1 MNVVMI
7 AEKPSVGRT
16 YADALDLENPQKK
29 DGYIEGKSRWDGNY
43 YYVTWAVGHL
53 IALSYPEK
61 YDPKYKNWNFDDL
74 PFLPEK
80 YKYEVIKES
89 AKQFKIV
96 KQLFNKPDIDSI
108 VIAGDSAREGI
119 YLQSLIRMVAGT
131 NGHATE
137 KVLWIDSQTKEEI
150 RNGLLRMKPF
160 SAYSRLIE
168 AGYMRA
174 IEDYAFGLNYSR
186 MLSCKLGK
194 SFNEKIRSQKWKPIT
209 VGRVMTCV
217 LGMVVSR
224 EREIKNFKPTTFYK
238 IFANCGNGKYE
249 FSADWLMDKESKFYD
264 SPLLYEN
271 KGFLSEA
278 EANKFLD
285 ELSAVPKL
293 IVNSVEDKIEKKSAP
308 LLFNLAELQNA
319 CTKRFKLSP
328 NESLEIAQTLY
339 ERQLTTYPRTDARYL
354 STAICKEID
363 KNLNGLKAMDYNRKY
378 IEQILTFG
386 MYSGIES
393 TKYCNDSK
401 ISDHYAIIPTGQ
413 GDISGLSEL
422 ELAVYQMIVDRFIC
436 IFLPQAE
443 YNTSTAILK
452 AHNGERFKIAEKSLT
467 KVGFLEVLKGKTE
480 EADNCDGVRL
490 SQFLMKGDEYEAE
503 FFTEDGITSPPK
515 RYTSGSM
522 ILAMENAGNLIE
534 DEELRAQIK
543 GSGIGTSA
551 TRAGIL
557 EKLVKV
563 GYLCINKKTQIITP
577 HTDGE
582 AVYDIVNAT
591 IPNFLSPRTTASW
604 ERGLAQIE
612 EGVVTRPQ
620 YIRTLETEIRST
632 YERLKA
638 IPSEEPS
645 QKPQFSS
652 EKTELTCPIC
662 GKPVITTRYGY
673 KCQDNKKEGGCS
685 FFVSEIGGVK
695 ITPDMI
701 QLLATEGRTGTYT
714 FTKKSGKGSYK
725 AALAVDKDEKKI
737 ILDFENKYSKIS

>member
-1 MNVVMI
+1 MKIVMI
-7 AEKPSVGRT
+7 AEKPSVART
-16 YADALDLENPQKK
+16 YADALDLESPQKK
-29 DGYIEGKSRWDGNY
+29 EGYVEGKSKWDGNTY
-43 YYVTWAVGHL
+43 YITHAVGHL
-53 IALSYPEK
+53 ISLSYPEK

-80 YKYEVIKES
+80 YKYEVIRES
-89 AKQFKIV
+89 AKQYKVV
-96 KQLFNKPDIDSI
+96 KQLFTRPDIDSI

-119 YLQSLIRMVAGT
+119 YLMALIRMVAGT

-150 RNGLLRMKPF
+150 RNGLMRMKPF

-194 SFNEKIRSQKWKPIT
+194 SFNDKIRSQKWKPIT

-224 EREIKNFKPTTFYK
+224 EREIRNFKPTSFYK

-249 FSADWLMDKESKFYD
+249 FSADWLVDKDSKYYD
-264 SPLLYEN
+264 SPLLYDN
-271 KGFLSEA
+271 KGFLNEA
-278 EANKFLD
+278 EADKFLD
-285 ELSAVPKL
+285 ELSKVPKL
-293 IVNSVEDKIEKKSAP
+293 VVSSVEDKIEKKSAP
-308 LLFNLAELQNA
+308 LLYNLAELQNA
-319 CTKRFKLSP
+319 CTKRFKLTP
-328 NESLEIAQTLY
+328 NETLEIAQKLY
-339 ERQLTTYPRTDARYL
+339 EKQLTTYPRTDARYL

-363 KNLNGLKAMDYNRKY
+363 KNLPGLKSMGYNRKF
-378 IEQILTFG
+378 IEQILNFG
-386 MYSGIES
+386 MYSGIENS
-393 TKYCNDSK
+393 KYCNDSK

-413 GDISGLSEL
+413 GDISGLSEI

-452 AHNGERFKIAEKSLT
+452 AHNNERFRISEKSLT
-467 KVGFLEVLKGKTE
+467 KVGFLEVLKGKTDDAE
-480 EADNCDGVRL
+480 DCDGVRL
-490 SQFLMKGDEYEAE
+490 SQFLLKGDEYDAE
-503 FFTEDGITSPPK
+503 FFSEDGKTSPPK

-557 EKLVKV
+557 DKLVKV
-563 GYLCINKKTQIITP
+563 GYLCINKKTQVITP

-582 AVYDIVNAT
+582 AVYDIVNET
-591 IPNFLSPRTTASW
+591 IPSFLSPKMTASW
-604 ERGLAQIE
+604 EKGLAQIE
-612 EGVVTRPQ
+612 EGIVTRPQ
-620 YIRTLETEIRST
+620 YMKTLEHEIRGT

-638 IPSEEPS
+638 IPSQE
-645 QKPQFSS
+645 SS
-652 EKTELTCPIC
+652 PRPKFTSAKTELTCPIC
-662 GKPVITTRYGY
+662 GKPVVTIKNGY

-685 FFVSEIGGVK
+685 FFMTQIGGVS
-695 ITPDMI
+695 ITPAMI
-701 QLLATEGRTGTYT
+701 DLLAKNGSCGPYT
-714 FTKKSGKGSYK
+714 FEKKNGKGSYK
-725 AALAVDKDEKKI
+725 ACLKVDKDEKKI
-737 ILDFENKYSKIS
+737 VLDFENKYSKIS